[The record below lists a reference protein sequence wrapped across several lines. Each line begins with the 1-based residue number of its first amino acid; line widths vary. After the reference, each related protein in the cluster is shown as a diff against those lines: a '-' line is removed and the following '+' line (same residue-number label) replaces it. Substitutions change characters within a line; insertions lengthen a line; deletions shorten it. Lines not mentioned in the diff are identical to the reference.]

1 MSSDVV
7 VACEG
12 ADTEVIILDQSQ
24 SWGDG
29 LRECHDR
36 NGSLLTQEEA
46 ESVDWNT
53 MFNGDQSEQELWT
66 GMHQYQSDWLGA
78 IGN

>member
-1 MSSDVV
+1 MSLDFV
-7 VACEG
+7 VACEEV
-12 ADTEVIILDQSQ
+12 DTEIIILDRSL

-29 LRECHDR
+29 LRECHGR
-36 NGSLLTQEEA
+36 NGSLLTQKEV

-53 MFNGDQSEQELWT
+53 LFNGNQSEEEFWT

-78 IGN
+78 IGI